1 MRGTWGGGGTQYGNT
16 VRKIGKYRNTL
27 SKMDEIP
34 IPHPSCENACPG
46 GHSLISPRR
55 LCAAEQGMVFK
66 VLNLKQGIQFHY

>member
-1 MRGTWGGGGTQYGNT
+1 MGGGGYPIRQYRTKNWQ
-16 VRKIGKYRNTL
+16 IPKYLVENGRNTDTASFL
-27 SKMDEIP
+27 RECM
-34 IPHPSCENACPG
+34 PG